1 MDGPFTCLCDEAGGW
16 LYDEEADD
24 GSCFYC
30 ASIGLEDPFADD
42 DSKCA
47 SCHYE
52 FGWVCDV
59 CISDDYMPT
68 PNGDGCIPKLPNC
81 DVTPYEQP

>member
-1 MDGPFTCLCDEAGGW
+1 MMKKLMMEA
-16 LYDEEADD
+16 
-24 GSCFYC
+24 
-30 ASIGLEDPFADD
+30 ASTAPLSDLKILLLMMILNA
-42 DSKCA
+42 A